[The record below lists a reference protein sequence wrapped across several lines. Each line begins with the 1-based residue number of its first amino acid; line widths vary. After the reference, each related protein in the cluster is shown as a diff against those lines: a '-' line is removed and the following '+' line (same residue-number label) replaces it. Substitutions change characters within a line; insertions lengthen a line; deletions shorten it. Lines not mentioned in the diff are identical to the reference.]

1 MLRKLLSLGAVALVA
16 VAFGVGA
23 AAAKPGGGC
32 PSGSVHSN
40 GNPFGGD
47 GFSDGRL
54 AG

>member
-16 VAFGVGA
+16 VAFGVGS
-23 AAAKPGGGC
+23 AAAKPGNADPSNC
-32 PSGSVHSN
+32 PSGHA
-40 GNPFGGD
+40 FGHD